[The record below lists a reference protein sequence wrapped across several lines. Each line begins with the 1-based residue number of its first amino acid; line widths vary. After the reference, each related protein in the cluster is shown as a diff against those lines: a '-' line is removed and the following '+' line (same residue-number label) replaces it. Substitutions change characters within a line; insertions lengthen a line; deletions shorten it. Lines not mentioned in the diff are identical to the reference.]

1 MLLVRHMRTGF
12 VLGWFFFWF
21 FFSRTMCVCS
31 LHALQRDRW
40 AGMLLIK
47 SNAQKGKKYPEVKSK
62 DGKSKSKDIVLK
74 HYFGRSHL
82 QETNTTWW
90 SIFLTLNVLRCRYRR
105 RRPGQLP
112 DLIFTTFLIF
122 RTRVWSNRLI
132 LNCAA
137 LARMQRV
144 ICKATSDQ
152 NDRINVAQCNVQ
164 AAQCLSKCI
173 WTLFTP
179 TGLYVVLRGD
189 TKDW

>member
-1 MLLVRHMRTGF
+1 MEHLSANSRLASPNSHSVRQCITAMLLVRHMRTGF

-82 QETNTTWW
+82 QETNTT
-90 SIFLTLNVLRCRYRR
+90 
-105 RRPGQLP
+105 
-112 DLIFTTFLIF
+112 
-122 RTRVWSNRLI
+122 
-132 LNCAA
+132 
-137 LARMQRV
+137 
-144 ICKATSDQ
+144 
-152 NDRINVAQCNVQ
+152 
-164 AAQCLSKCI
+164 
-173 WTLFTP
+173 
-179 TGLYVVLRGD
+179 
-189 TKDW
+189 